1 MVQPAKVYIYGAR
14 PWPEKKLYFNFSNDE
29 CTPPNND
36 HLIIL
41 YYSGGTN
48 GTSIIIMI

>member
-1 MVQPAKVYIYGAR
+1 MVQPAKYIR
-14 PWPEKKLYFNFSNDE
+14 RSPWPEKKLYFNFSNDE